1 MVSELT
7 AKSRLQYDPGTPY
20 EVPVA
25 DTSLISLLETS
36 ARLYPERVAI
46 DYLGA
51 TLTYT
56 QLYAQVLRAAQVL
69 VENGVRK
76 GDVCAICLP
85 NCPQALVAFYACM
98 RIGAVAAQ
106 HNPLAP
112 IEEIHQQLDRHHGK
126 VAIVWEKSVDAFIR
140 EGDQALDCIFTVDI
154 SAQMPRTSRALLK
167 LPIEKARSTREQMR
181 GERPKGTHSWD
192 HAVARAR
199 LVHPDTPGASAQD
212 LAVILHTGGTN
223 GVPKSVPL
231 THRNIGSNVNQCIMW
246 VWKLHEGAEN
256 FYSLLPYFHAYG
268 LTLLMCA
275 AVRLAATQLVLP
287 KFDVHLALEAHKR
300 HPVTFFV
307 GVPPMFE
314 RLMQAAQEEH
324 IDLTSMKWSLCGAM
338 PLSQTLAQQW
348 EEITQGMVIEGYGMS
363 ETSPVIAGV
372 PLAANRRHGALGL
385 VFPSTDIRLVD
396 LEDPSVDVEEGTPG
410 EIIVKG
416 PQVFSGYLGAPEET
430 ARVFTEDGWL
440 RTGDIAVI
448 RDGFLMMSDRKK
460 ELILSGGFNVY
471 PSQVE
476 DAIRSMPGVK
486 DVAVVGLPSGDA
498 REEVTAALILED
510 DAPMITLAQVRQ
522 WAEKYVSHYALPRQ
536 LAIIS
541 ELPRNPLGKV
551 MRRKV
556 KEQLL
561 DPANRMFS
569 SASKAIGE
577 AAAAVSERLSPPDT
591 SADDKN
597 SGNE

>member
-1 MVSELT
+1 
-7 AKSRLQYDPGTPY
+7 
-20 EVPVA
+20 
-25 DTSLISLLETS
+25 
-36 ARLYPERVAI
+36 
-46 DYLGA
+46 
-51 TLTYT
+51 
-56 QLYAQVLRAAQVL
+56 
-69 VENGVRK
+69 
-76 GDVCAICLP
+76 
-85 NCPQALVAFYACM
+85 
-98 RIGAVAAQ
+98 
-106 HNPLAP
+106 
-112 IEEIHQQLDRHHGK
+112 
-126 VAIVWEKSVDAFIR
+126 
-140 EGDQALDCIFTVDI
+140 
-154 SAQMPRTSRALLK
+154 
-167 LPIEKARSTREQMR
+167 MR

-192 HAVARAR
+192 HAVARSR

-246 VWKLHEGAEN
+246 VWKLHEGAET

-314 RLMQAAQEEH
+314 RLMEGAQEEH

-348 EEITQGMVIEGYGMS
+348 EEVTQGMVIEGYGMS

-440 RTGDIAVI
+440 RTGDVAVI

-577 AAAAVSERLSPPDT
+577 AAAAVSERLSPTDT
-591 SADDKN
+591 SVDDKD
-597 SGNE
+597 SDNE

>member
-1 MVSELT
+1 MVSDLT
-7 AKSRLQYDPGTPY
+7 AQSRLQYDPGTPY
-20 EVPVA
+20 EVPIA
-25 DTSLISLLETS
+25 ETSLITLLETS
-36 ARLYPERVAI
+36 ARLYPERIAV
-46 DYLGA
+46 DYFGA

-69 VENGVRK
+69 IEAGMRR

-85 NCPQALVAFYACM
+85 NCPQAIVAFYACM
-98 RIGAVAAQ
+98 RLGVVAAQ

-112 IEEIHQQLDRHHGK
+112 AEEIHQQLDRHRAK
-126 VAIVWEKSVDAFIR
+126 LAIVWEKSVDAFLR
-140 EGDQALDCIFTVDI
+140 EGDQAFDHLFTVDI
-154 SAQMPRTSRALLK
+154 SAQMPRTSRVLLK

-181 GERPKGTHSWD
+181 GERPQDAQSWD
-192 HAVARAR
+192 IAVARAR
-199 LVHPDTPGASAQD
+199 LVHPETPGASADD

-223 GVPKSVPL
+223 GIPKSVPL
-231 THRNIGSNVNQCIMW
+231 THRNIGTNVNQCVMW
-246 VWKLHEGAEN
+246 VWKLHEGAET
-256 FYSLLPYFHAYG
+256 FYSLLPYFHAFG
-268 LTLLMCA
+268 LTIFLGA
-275 AVRLAATQLVLP
+275 AIRLAATQLVIP

-300 HPVTFFV
+300 RPVTFFV

-314 RLMQAAQEEH
+314 RLMQGAQEEH
-324 IDLTSMKWSLCGAM
+324 IDLTSIKWSLCGAM
-338 PLSQTLAQQW
+338 PLSQTLARQW
-348 EEITQGMVIEGYGMS
+348 EEVTQGMVIEGYGMS

-372 PLAANRRHGALGL
+372 PLAAHRRHGALGL

-396 LEDPSVDVEEGTPG
+396 LEDPTRDVEDGTPG

-416 PQVFSGYLGAPEET
+416 PQIFNGYLDAPQET

-440 RTGDIAVI
+440 RTGDVAVN
-448 RDGFLMMSDRKK
+448 DNGFLVMSDRKK

-476 DAIRSMPGVK
+476 AAIRSMPGVK

-498 REEVTAALILED
+498 REEVAAALILED

-561 DPANRMFS
+561 DPANRMLFN
-569 SASKAIGE
+569 ASKAIGE
-577 AAAAVSERLSPPDT
+577 AAAAVSERLAPPETLTETEAGDH
-591 SADDKN
+591 
-597 SGNE
+597 E

>member
-1 MVSELT
+1 M
-7 AKSRLQYDPGTPY
+7 
-20 EVPVA
+20 
-25 DTSLISLLETS
+25 
-36 ARLYPERVAI
+36 
-46 DYLGA
+46 
-51 TLTYT
+51 
-56 QLYAQVLRAAQVL
+56 
-69 VENGVRK
+69 
-76 GDVCAICLP
+76 
-85 NCPQALVAFYACM
+85 
-98 RIGAVAAQ
+98 
-106 HNPLAP
+106 
-112 IEEIHQQLDRHHGK
+112 DRHHGK

-154 SAQMPRTSRALLK
+154 SAQMPRSSRALLK
-167 LPIEKARSTREQMR
+167 LPIERARSTREQMR

-246 VWKLHEGAEN
+246 VWKLHEGAET

-314 RLMQAAQEEH
+314 RLMEGAQEEH

-348 EEITQGMVIEGYGMS
+348 EEVTQGMVIEGYGMS

-440 RTGDIAVI
+440 RTGDVAVI

-577 AAAAVSERLSPPDT
+577 AAAAVSERLSPTDT
-591 SADDKN
+591 SVDDKD
-597 SGNE
+597 SDNE

>member
-25 DTSLISLLETS
+25 DTSLITLLETS
-36 ARLYPERVAI
+36 ARLYPERIAI

-154 SAQMPRTSRALLK
+154 SAQMPRSSRALLK
-167 LPIEKARSTREQMR
+167 LPIERARSTREQMR

-246 VWKLHEGAEN
+246 VWKLHEGAET

-287 KFDVHLALEAHKR
+287 KFDVHLALEAHNR

-314 RLMQAAQEEH
+314 RLMEGAQEEH

-348 EEITQGMVIEGYGMS
+348 EEVTQGMVIEGYGMS

-440 RTGDIAVI
+440 RTGDVAVI

-577 AAAAVSERLSPPDT
+577 AAAAVSERLSPTET
-591 SADDKN
+591 SVDDKD
-597 SGNE
+597 SDNE

>member
-1 MVSELT
+1 
-7 AKSRLQYDPGTPY
+7 
-20 EVPVA
+20 
-25 DTSLISLLETS
+25 
-36 ARLYPERVAI
+36 
-46 DYLGA
+46 
-51 TLTYT
+51 
-56 QLYAQVLRAAQVL
+56 VLRAAQVL

-140 EGDQALDCIFTVDI
+140 EGDQALDCVFTVDI
-154 SAQMPRTSRALLK
+154 SAQMPRSSRALLK
-167 LPIEKARSTREQMR
+167 LPIERARSTREQMR

-192 HAVARAR
+192 HAVARSR

-246 VWKLHEGAEN
+246 VWKLHEGAET

-314 RLMQAAQEEH
+314 RLMEGAQEEH

-348 EEITQGMVIEGYGMS
+348 EEVTQGMVIEGYGMS

-440 RTGDIAVI
+440 RTGDVAVI

-577 AAAAVSERLSPPDT
+577 AAAAVSERLSPTDT
-591 SADDKN
+591 SVDDKD
-597 SGNE
+597 SDNE

>member
-1 MVSELT
+1 
-7 AKSRLQYDPGTPY
+7 
-20 EVPVA
+20 
-25 DTSLISLLETS
+25 
-36 ARLYPERVAI
+36 
-46 DYLGA
+46 
-51 TLTYT
+51 
-56 QLYAQVLRAAQVL
+56 
-69 VENGVRK
+69 
-76 GDVCAICLP
+76 
-85 NCPQALVAFYACM
+85 
-98 RIGAVAAQ
+98 
-106 HNPLAP
+106 
-112 IEEIHQQLDRHHGK
+112 
-126 VAIVWEKSVDAFIR
+126 
-140 EGDQALDCIFTVDI
+140 
-154 SAQMPRTSRALLK
+154 
-167 LPIEKARSTREQMR
+167 
-181 GERPKGTHSWD
+181 
-192 HAVARAR
+192 
-199 LVHPDTPGASAQD
+199 
-212 LAVILHTGGTN
+212 
-223 GVPKSVPL
+223 
-231 THRNIGSNVNQCIMW
+231 
-246 VWKLHEGAEN
+246 
-256 FYSLLPYFHAYG
+256 
-268 LTLLMCA
+268 
-275 AVRLAATQLVLP
+275 
-287 KFDVHLALEAHKR
+287 
-300 HPVTFFV
+300 
-307 GVPPMFE
+307 
-314 RLMQAAQEEH
+314 
-324 IDLTSMKWSLCGAM
+324 M
-338 PLSQTLAQQW
+338 PLSETLAQQW

-591 SADDKN
+591 SADDKD
-597 SGNE
+597 SDNE